1 MDFEIL
7 FDDTVQTL
15 FPPLEANNF
24 CNNKFISMIND
35 FEDGGWRLKKFHR
48 FVWDN
53 IIETALSFKERE
65 ALISDPHSALASAAQ
80 SLRLTDKLDD
90 ISQGSELAE
99 IFLYGLMKHHF
110 KALPVVPKIFY
121 KQNVQDNAKGAD
133 SVHIV
138 ISEAGEFTLWF
149 GEAKF
154 YNSIE
159 NARLNSITES
169 VKNALNTDKLR
180 KENNVILNV
189 NDIKELILDETIK
202 EEIFKC
208 LSNTNSIDNIKQ
220 KINIP
225 ILIIHECNITSKAAC
240 ISEEYKKEIIDF
252 HKERAVAY
260 FRKNRQKIQ
269 NLFGYDKITF
279 HLILFPVPNKKS
291 IIDNF
296 VKSVIFYKEQ

>member
-7 FDDTVQTL
+7 FDDTVLTL

-35 FEDGGWRLKKFHR
+35 FEDGGWRLRKFHR

-80 SLRLTDKLDD
+80 NLRLTDKLDD

-138 ISEAGEFTLWF
+138 ISETGEFTLWF

-159 NARLNSITES
+159 NDRLNSIIES
-169 VKNALNTDKLR
+169 VKNSLNTEKLR
-180 KENNVILNV
+180 KENSVILNV
-189 NDIKELILDETIK
+189 NDIKELILDERIK
-202 EEIFKC
+202 DDIFKC
-208 LSNTNSIDNIKQ
+208 LSNTNSIDNIKG

-225 ILIIHECNITSKAAC
+225 ILIIHECNITSKATC
-240 ISEEYKKEIIDF
+240 ISEAYKKEIIDF
-252 HKERAVAY
+252 HKERTVAY
-260 FRKNRQKIQ
+260 FRKNRQKTQ
-269 NLFGYDKITF
+269 SVFGYENITF
-279 HLILFPVPNKKS
+279 HLILFHVPNKKS

-296 VKSVIFYKEQ
+296 VKSVSFYKEQ

>member
-7 FDDTVQTL
+7 FDDTVLTL

-24 CNNKFISMIND
+24 CNNKVISMIND
-35 FEDGGWRLKKFHR
+35 FEDGGWRLQKFHR

-80 SLRLTDKLDD
+80 NLRLTDKLDD

-138 ISEAGEFTLWF
+138 IDETGEFTLWF

-159 NARLNSITES
+159 NERLNSITES
-169 VKNALNTDKLR
+169 VKNSLNTDKLR
-180 KENNVILNV
+180 KENSVILNV
-189 NDIKELILDETIK
+189 NDIKELILDDRIK
-202 EEIFKC
+202 DDIFRC
-208 LSNTNSIDNIKQ
+208 LSNANSIDNIKG

-225 ILIIHECNITSKAAC
+225 ILIIHECNITSKATC
-240 ISEEYKKEIIDF
+240 ISEAYKKEILDF
-252 HKERAVAY
+252 HKERTVAY
-260 FRKNRQKIQ
+260 FRKNRQKVQ
-269 NLFGYDKITF
+269 SLFGYENIKF
-279 HLILFPVPNKKS
+279 HLILFPVPNKKV

-296 VKSVIFYKEQ
+296 VNSVIFYKEQ

>member
-7 FDDTVQTL
+7 FDDTVLTL

-24 CNNKFISMIND
+24 CNNKFLSMIND

-80 SLRLTDKLDD
+80 NLRLTDKLDD

-138 ISEAGEFTLWF
+138 IDETGDFTLWF

-159 NARLNSITES
+159 NDRLNSITES
-169 VKNALNTDKLR
+169 VKNSLNTDKLR
-180 KENNVILNV
+180 KENSVILNV
-189 NDIKELILDETIK
+189 NDIKELILDEKIK
-202 EEIFKC
+202 DDIFKC
-208 LSNTNSIDNIKQ
+208 LSNANSIDNIKG

-225 ILIIHECNITSKAAC
+225 ILIIHECNITSKATC
-240 ISEEYKKEIIDF
+240 ISEAYKKEIIDF
-252 HKERAVAY
+252 HKERTVAY
-260 FRKNRQKIQ
+260 FRKNRQKLQ
-269 NLFGYDKITF
+269 SLFGYENIKF

-296 VKSVIFYKEQ
+296 VNSVSFYKEQ